1 MSQNEKT
8 QIALFDIEKM
18 KEDLNIIKEKCIE
31 PVLEKIDAKDLE
43 YSFSDI
49 KEIILSLDRLESF
62 IRNTD
67 ILQKLV
73 LGKTKEN
80 LIN

>member
-1 MSQNEKT
+1 MSLNEKT

-18 KEDLNIIKEKCIE
+18 KEDLNLIKEKCIE

-62 IRNTD
+62 IQNTD
-67 ILQKLV
+67 ILQKL
-73 LGKTKEN
+73 LKEN
-80 LIN
+80 IK

>member
-18 KEDLNIIKEKCIE
+18 KEDLNLIKEKCIE

-62 IRNTD
+62 IQNTN
-67 ILQKLV
+67 ILQKIL
-73 LGKTKEN
+73 KEN
-80 LIN
+80 IKD